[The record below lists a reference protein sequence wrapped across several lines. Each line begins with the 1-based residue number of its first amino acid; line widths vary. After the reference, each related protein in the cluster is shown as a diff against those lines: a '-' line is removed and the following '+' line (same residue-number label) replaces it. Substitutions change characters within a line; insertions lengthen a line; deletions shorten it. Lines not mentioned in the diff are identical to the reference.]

1 MGVEKIILDI
11 RDKRLLSYVLKTAV
25 DIDLFEVV
33 GNDNLTLE
41 DINGRYNYDKPML
54 EAFLDTLCATG
65 FLEKDGSKY
74 SIPENERRFL
84 LKGNEDYKLGV
95 VGVTFTYDRLTHL
108 KERLESKDN
117 IFEPSPEEWQ
127 AITNATKRFV
137 NPFMGLVKD
146 GKIGN
151 IKGAWIDVGTGQG
164 SYLLALAAYETDFK
178 GLGLDTCYEVVQSA
192 RENSKDYVGED
203 LSDRVR
209 FSTEDFM
216 QIDGIDY
223 DTVMFN
229 HLFHGVGEEI
239 AKKYLKKAAEFADRI
254 IVQEIYK
261 DGYEEAVPYLAD
273 INFRLSLPNGKVF
286 SKDEVENM
294 IKDSGYEGIKSIHL
308 PTDSAGFYITIA
320 NKNQ

>member
-1 MGVEKIILDI
+1 MGVEKIILDM

-65 FLEKDGSKY
+65 FLEKVESEY
-74 SIPENERRFL
+74 RIPTNERRFL
-84 LKGNEDYKLGV
+84 LKSSEDYKLGV
-95 VGVTFTYDRLTHL
+95 VGVTFTYDHL
-108 KERLESKDN
+108 SELEKRLESSEN
-117 IFEPSPEEWQ
+117 IIEHDGNEWQ
-127 AITNATKRFV
+127 AVTNATKRFV
-137 NPFMGLVKD
+137 NPFMSLVKD

-229 HLFHGVGEEI
+229 NVFHVVGYDV
-239 AKKYLKKAAEFADRI
+239 ANNFLMKSQEFAERVI
-254 IVQEIYK
+254 IQEIHK
-261 DGYEEAVPYLAD
+261 KGYENPIAFLAD
-273 INFRLSLPNGKVF
+273 LNFRMSLPNGRVF
-286 SKDEVENM
+286 WKDEIESLVKE
-294 IKDSGYEGIKSIHL
+294 SGFTKIETMHL
-308 PTDSAGFYITIA
+308 PTDSKGIYLTVGC
-320 NKNQ
+320 KE